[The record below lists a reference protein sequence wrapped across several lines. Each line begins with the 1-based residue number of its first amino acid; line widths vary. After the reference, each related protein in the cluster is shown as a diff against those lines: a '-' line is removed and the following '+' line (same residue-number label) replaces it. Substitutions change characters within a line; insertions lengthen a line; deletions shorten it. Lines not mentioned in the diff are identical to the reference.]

1 MREGRDAL
9 YPVDSNVRAMIS
21 LLDDE
26 DESVFS
32 TVSQH
37 LTKLAGADSPEA
49 AEIMRLMIEK
59 KNETSQPLSDRI
71 EKLIDNIQYDKL
83 APQFR
88 QALLDNAS
96 LEDLTFL
103 IAKIGYP
110 SVNVSKYKRILD
122 SLESKIRTEYFSEPM
137 TEINKVFMLSVVL
150 YDREGYSGNSSN
162 YYAPDNSFINCVM
175 DRKLGIPITLGTL
188 YLILAQRVGLPI
200 YGVNMPAHFML
211 KYERDHHELFI
222 DPFNK
227 GRILEKQDCIRFLM
241 NSGYG
246 YVEQYLTRSGSMEIC
261 ERMLNNLRNSYNESG
276 NKLKLEL
283 IERYLEIIREI
294 RGDEQ
299 LGGEPDSSEDFGS
312 DMDSPEED
320 PDY

>member
-1 MREGRDAL
+1 MRENEHTGHS
-9 YPVDSNVRAMIS
+9 VDSNVKAMIS

-26 DESVFS
+26 DESIFS
-32 TVSQH
+32 TVSLH
-37 LTKLAGADSPEA
+37 LTKIVSSDRPEA
-49 AEIMRLMIEK
+49 AEIMRLMVEK
-59 KNETSQPLSDRI
+59 KNETAHPLSARI
-71 EKLIDNIQYDKL
+71 EELIDNIQYDKL
-83 APQFR
+83 APRFR
-88 QALLDNAS
+88 QALLDTAS

-110 SVNVSKYKRILD
+110 GIDAGKYKRELD
-122 SLESKIRTEYFSEPM
+122 RLESEIRSEFFRAPITEV
-137 TEINKVFMLSVVL
+137 NQVFMLSVVL

-162 YYAPDNSFINCVM
+162 YYDPDNSFINCVM
-175 DRKLGIPITLGTL
+175 ERKLGIPITLGGL
-188 YLILAQRVGLPI
+188 YLILAERVGLPI

-211 KYERDHHELFI
+211 KYERDNHELFI

-246 YVEQYLTRSGSMEIC
+246 YVEQYLTRASNMEIC

-276 NKLKLEL
+276 NRSKLRL
-283 IERYLEIIREI
+283 IERYLDILRLI
-294 RGDEQ
+294 RGEEASENLDISDEFEQ
-299 LGGEPDSSEDFGS
+299 DP
-312 DMDSPEED
+312 PEED

>member
-1 MREGRDAL
+1 
-9 YPVDSNVRAMIS
+9 MIS

-37 LTKLAGADSPEA
+37 LTKLAGADSPDA

-59 KNETSQPLSDRI
+59 KNDTGHPLSDRI

-96 LEDLTFL
+96 LEDLSFL

-110 SVNVSKYKRILD
+110 DINVGKYKRVFD
-122 SLESKIRTEYFSEPM
+122 RLESEIRSEYFSESM
-137 TEINKVFMLSVVL
+137 TETNKVFMLSVVL
-150 YDREGYSGNSSN
+150 YDREGYNGNSSN
-162 YYAPDNSFINCVM
+162 YYDPDNSFINCVV

-246 YVEQYLTRSGSMEIC
+246 YVEQYLTRSSNMEIC
-261 ERMLNNLRNSYNESG
+261 ERMLNNLRNSYNEAG
-276 NKLKLEL
+276 NKLKLQL
-283 IERYLEIIREI
+283 IERYLEILRVI
-294 RGDEQ
+294 RGDEPT
-299 LGGEPDSSEDFGS
+299 GGEPDASDEFGQ
-312 DMDSPEED
+312 DSPDED